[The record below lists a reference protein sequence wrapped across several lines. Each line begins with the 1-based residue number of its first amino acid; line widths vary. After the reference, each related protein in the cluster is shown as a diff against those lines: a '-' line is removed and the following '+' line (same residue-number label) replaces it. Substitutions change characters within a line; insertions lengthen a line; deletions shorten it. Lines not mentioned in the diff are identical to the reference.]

1 MCATVG
7 HTVEGGVVTQ
17 TKVCATVGHTVEGG
31 VITQAQ
37 LWATVGHTVEGGVV
51 TQPQLCATVGHTVE
65 GGGVTLAQPGA
76 GVGAYKRGWWPK
88 SCGWWRVPGRVYCY
102 QKVESIMRLIAN
114 LIEASAI
121 GPVTQLKWVPGERGI

>member
-1 MCATVG
+1 M
-7 HTVEGGVVTQ
+7 
-17 TKVCATVGHTVEGG
+17 
-31 VITQAQ
+31 
-37 LWATVGHTVEGGVV
+37 WATVGHTVEGGVV

-76 GVGAYKRGWWPK
+76 GVGAYNRGWWPK

-114 LIEASAI
+114 LIEASAT
-121 GPVTQLKWVPGERGI
+121 GHVTQLKWVPGEKGDLDEPQSSQRTYTIVLL